1 MTSVQTGVTW
11 DLTSFFKEFNDPDM
25 LAFKDTLRAEAA
37 ELQKQTRELGALTTA
52 NTEGW
57 ETIILKLEDC
67 GARLGHI
74 FSYVG
79 CLTAAHAANE
89 QYAQEEAG
97 LALMAA
103 EYNKVMV
110 YLRQAFKDASDAD
123 FSAFCARPKLADVAF
138 HLRRTREDATYTMA
152 QELEMLATDLN
163 VDGFHSWGR
172 LYDTL
177 SGKLS
182 FDMVWPEGHEKA
194 GQTEKLP
201 ISQWR
206 SLMGNADRRVGKA
219 AFDCGNKAWQGVEDT
234 CAACLNAIAGTRL
247 TLNKYRKVPHY
258 MYKPLFQSELRQE
271 TLDAMYQAIHEHIE
285 IARDI
290 FRAKGGAMGRQG
302 IYWFER
308 ESPLLLDASSE
319 YTWEQGVT
327 MVEKAF
333 GTAYPAL
340 ADYYRSFLAKRWM
353 ESEKRDGKRPG
364 AFCTG
369 SEVTNEQRVYSTFS
383 GSIGDVT
390 TMAHEI
396 GHAWH
401 GHLLTDLRPMRRDYP
416 MTLAETASIFAEHI
430 LAEGVYTDPSIDNQ
444 TKLQMLDADLNGA
457 AILLLDIT
465 VRYQFERAFHDERA
479 KGEVGVSRFKQLMKE
494 TQRKVLGDS
503 LMPDSEDEMFW
514 ASKLHFYI
522 TGVSFYNFPY
532 TVGFL
537 LARTLFTLFKQQG
550 PAFLAKYEDFLRLTG
565 SDGVEGV
572 AKRALGVDVTDPAFW
587 ASAITSMREPL
598 KQYRE
603 LLAANPLPAAA
614 KAAASAG

>member
-1 MTSVQTGVTW
+1 MTSSPNGVQW
-11 DLTSFFKEFNDPDM
+11 DLTSFFPEFNGPAM
-25 LAFKDTLRAEAA
+25 QAFKQTLAGEAA
-37 ELQKQTRELGALTTA
+37 EMQQQTKSLGVLITA
-52 NTEGW
+52 NADAW
-57 ETIILKLEDC
+57 EAIVLKLEDC
-67 GARLGHI
+67 GARLGHL

-79 CLTAAHAANE
+79 CLTAAHADNE

-103 EYNKVMV
+103 EYNKVLV
-110 YLRQAFKDASDAD
+110 YLRQAFKDATEAD
-123 FSAFCARPKLADVAF
+123 FTSFCARPQLADVAY
-138 HLRRTREDATYTMA
+138 HLRRTREDATFTME

-172 LYDTL
+172 LYDTI
-177 SGKLS
+177 SGKLT
-182 FDMVWPEGHEKA
+182 FEMTWPAGHEKA
-194 GQTEKLP
+194 GQTETLP

-206 SLMGNADRRVGKA
+206 SLMSHADRRVGKA
-219 AFDCGNKAWQGVEDT
+219 AFDCGNRAWQKVEDT

-247 TLNKYRKVPHY
+247 TLNKYRGINHY
-258 MYKPLFQSELRQE
+258 MYKALFQSALKQE
-271 TLDAMYQAIHEHIE
+271 TLDAMYAAIHEHIE
-285 IARDI
+285 IPREI
-290 FRAKGGAMGRQG
+290 FRAKGQALGRTG
-302 IYWFER
+302 IYWWER
-308 ESPLLLDASSE
+308 EAPLLLEKSSE
-319 YTWEQGVT
+319 FTWDQGVE
-327 MVEKAF
+327 MVSQAF
-333 GTAYPAL
+333 GQAYPEL
-340 ADYYRSFLAKRWM
+340 AEYYRGFLVNRWL
-353 ESEKRDGKRPG
+353 ESEKRPGKRPG

-401 GHLLTDLRPMRRDYP
+401 GHLLTNLRPMRRDYP

-430 LAEGVYTDPSIDNQ
+430 LAEGVYSDPKIDDQ
-444 TKLQMLDADLNGA
+444 TKLMMLDADLNGS

-465 VRYQFERAFHDERA
+465 TRYQFERTFHDERA
-479 KGEVGVSRFKQLMKE
+479 KGELSVSRFKELMRE
-494 TQRKVLGDS
+494 TQRRVMGDA
-503 LMPDSEDEMFW
+503 LEPGSEDEMFW

-537 LARTLFTLFKQQG
+537 LARTLFTLFKEQG
-550 PAFLAKYEDFLRLTG
+550 PAFLPKYEDFLRLTG

-572 AKRALGVDVTDPAFW
+572 AKRTLGADVTDPAFW
-587 ASAITSMREPL
+587 ASAITSMNGQL
-598 KQYRE
+598 KLYHD

-614 KAAASAG
+614 KAQASAG